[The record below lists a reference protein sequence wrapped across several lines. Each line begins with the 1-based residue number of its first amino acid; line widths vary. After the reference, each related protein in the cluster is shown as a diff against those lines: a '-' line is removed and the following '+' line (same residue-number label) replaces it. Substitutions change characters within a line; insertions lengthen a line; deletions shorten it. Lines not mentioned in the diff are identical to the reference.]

1 MPCFG
6 IFNID
11 SVSNTFVYSTLIK
24 SADLAVT
31 GIPEPQPQH
40 AVIMTKFARDCLE
53 TIHGLTRE
61 LAQKLGG
68 DTQDLGMRV
77 GLHSGSTTAGVL
89 RGDKGRFQ
97 LFGDTVNTAAR
108 MESTGL
114 KGRIQVSQATADDL
128 IKGGKGTWLT
138 AREDVVMAKGRYTVC
153 CVLRWPMW
161 KAGATC

>member
-1 MPCFG
+1 VTCFR
-6 IFNID
+6 IFID
-11 SVSNTFVYSTLIK
+11 SVSNTLVHSTLLK

-53 TIHGLTRE
+53 TIHVVTRE
-61 LAQKLGG
+61 LAEKLGG

-77 GLHSGSTTAGVL
+77 GLHSGATTAGVL

-108 MESTGL
+108 MESNGV
-114 KGRIQVSQATADDL
+114 KGRIQVSQATADEL
-128 IKGGKGTWLT
+128 INAGKGNWLT
-138 AREDVVMAKGRYTVC
+138 TREDVVMAKGNYFLC
-153 CVLRWPMW
+153 CVL
-161 KAGATC
+161 